1 MWCTQATTSYKMTMC
16 HNCSSS
22 NVLEIFTQPMSQ
34 PQPQP
39 RTTIVA
45 PNCYNMI
52 QFNSWQ
58 SKATHV
64 MHASHKIHILNI
76 PWSAF
81 TILKGRIFIRS
92 LIYSH
97 FQSSTSPTM
106 SSPSLSSSPSLK
118 SYIEK
123 WPPACASVVCYLV
136 YVTPPSAPLLFIAH
150 CWNVFLTR
158 EIDKAMK

>member
-1 MWCTQATTSYKMTMC
+1 MPQLFQQQRFRDFHSANVIATATAKD
-16 HNCSSS
+16 HNSCPKLLQHDS
-22 NVLEIFTQPMSQ
+22 
-34 PQPQP
+34 
-39 RTTIVA
+39 
-45 PNCYNMI
+45 I
-52 QFNSWQ
+52 QFMAIQ
-58 SKATHV
+58 SNPCDARKPQNTHSE
-64 MHASHKIHILNI
+64 HTHI